1 MFPLGYGALARGF
14 GRSRAILGI
23 SFPAPVRNMRYMRT
37 MRYIAARA
45 RSGPPVRS
53 KSLLQPR
60 SQPLVR
66 SKSPHRPRSELPV
79 RSKLPLQPRSEPLV
93 RSKSPPQPH
102 LELPMRSCALLWRA
116 HNSLRAQGVA
126 ARRLAR
132 YCARSGG
139 SKIAGRCSA
148 SLCITCLCW
157 TLPCMYIHGLALV
170 YIYIYCTTL

>member
-1 MFPLGYGALARGF
+1 MASGPAGAC
-14 GRSRAILGI
+14 RAILEL
-23 SFPAPVRNMRYMRT
+23 SFPAPVRNMRYMRN

-45 RSGPPVRS
+45 RSGPPVRAKSLLQRRSAPPVRS

-66 SKSPHRPRSELPV
+66 SKSPHRPRSEPPV
-79 RSKLPLQPRSEPLV
+79 CSKLPLQPRSEPLV
-93 RSKSPPQPH
+93 RSKSPLQPH
-102 LELPMRSCALLWRA
+102 SELPMRSCALLWHA

-126 ARRLAR
+126 ARRRAR

-148 SLCITCLCW
+148 SLCITWLCW
-157 TLPCMYIHGLALV
+157 TLHRVC
-170 YIYIYCTTL
+170 IYTGSR